1 MSAFCGYE
9 QEDERVK
16 ANYDFP
22 QINLII
28 ILLLCSLW
36 GWQEKKGQGLSIYHR
51 RNMKTEHNNGANTQ
65 GFNCYLDSPK
75 KHLIKS
81 FHTSRISQQQTGKR
95 KSCFLQAVKLLCDKC
110 WWICQLLWQ
119 VLAGIIYVIFLRLV
133 LTNIWQEKL
142 RLYTFT
148 SSLLLWADW
157 IGDVKSFGRR
167 CQAEVCL
174 CMTGCSP
181 VHIELVWTTTTM
193 C

>member
-81 FHTSRISQQQTGKR
+81 FHTNRISQQQTGKR

-142 RLYTFT
+142 RL
-148 SSLLLWADW
+148 LLALYCR
-157 IGDVKSFGRR
+157 GR
-167 CQAEVCL
+167 
-174 CMTGCSP
+174 
-181 VHIELVWTTTTM
+181 IELEMWSPLDGVAKQRFVCAWLAVHLCT
-193 C
+193 